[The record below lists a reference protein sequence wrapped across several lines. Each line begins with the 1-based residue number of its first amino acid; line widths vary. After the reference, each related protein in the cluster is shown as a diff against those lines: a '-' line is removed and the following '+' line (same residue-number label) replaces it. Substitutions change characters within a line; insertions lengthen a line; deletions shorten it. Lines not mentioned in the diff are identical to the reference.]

1 MRRRWVCILLWCLRV
16 GIAMTKPGPFP
27 CLSVNAI
34 SCIGLHYADTRSAA
48 ACASVCSHA
57 VPVIAFARHCRRR
70 DHRPPSKLPS
80 NRLICGADCSARR
93 VMAHH
98 RPADGEQA
106 NASSYGCPAISG
118 PYRNTALQFPTPHRV
133 ATHVGEPSCL
143 WRPRSATSANS
154 RKCAVLNIRR

>member
-1 MRRRWVCILLWCLRV
+1 MGLHPALVS
-16 GIAMTKPGPFP
+16 PGWHCHDKTRPFP
-27 CLSVNAI
+27 MFICKRHFMHWPTLRRYSQRRSLRECL
-34 SCIGLHYADTRSAA
+34 L
-48 ACASVCSHA
+48 
-57 VPVIAFARHCRRR
+57 ARRTGDRLRPPTGRRR

-80 NRLICGADCSARR
+80 NRLICGADFSARR
-93 VMAHH
+93 VMAHQ